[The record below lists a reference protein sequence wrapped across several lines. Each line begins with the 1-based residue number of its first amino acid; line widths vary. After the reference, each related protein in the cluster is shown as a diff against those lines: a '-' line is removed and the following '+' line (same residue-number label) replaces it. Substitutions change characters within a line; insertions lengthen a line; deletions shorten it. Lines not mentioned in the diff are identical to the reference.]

1 MPRSDNLRSILAMLL
16 AVAFFSLMDTVL
28 KLLSARYPALQ
39 VAALRG
45 LTALPLVAVYV
56 LWRSA
61 RLTGPW
67 LQADSDGLS
76 KPRRHNW
83 WIRLLQ
89 QVVKRLAPV
98 NWRLHLLRGVLSIG
112 MLSLFA
118 YALRELSLAAA
129 YTVFFVAPLLI
140 TGLSGRFLGER
151 VPPAHWWAVG
161 FGMLG
166 VVVAMRPD
174 SGELLS
180 WGALAVLGSAAC
192 YAVSAIASRVLSR
205 TDTSDSMILSVMLML
220 GLGAGVLAWPNWVPV
235 AASDAPL
242 LLALATTGFLGQVAI
257 TAAFSRGQ
265 ASAVAPFEYTALAW
279 GIGLDWWLWSTWP
292 DSATWLGGGIIVAS
306 GIYLLRR
313 EKIHAAVEH
322 P

>member
-1 MPRSDNLRSILAMLL
+1 
-16 AVAFFSLMDTVL
+16 
-28 KLLSARYPALQ
+28 
-39 VAALRG
+39 
-45 LTALPLVAVYV
+45 
-56 LWRSA
+56 
-61 RLTGPW
+61 
-67 LQADSDGLS
+67 
-76 KPRRHNW
+76 
-83 WIRLLQ
+83 
-89 QVVKRLAPV
+89 
-98 NWRLHLLRGVLSIG
+98 
-112 MLSLFA
+112 
-118 YALRELSLAAA
+118 
-129 YTVFFVAPLLI
+129 
-140 TGLSGRFLGER
+140 
-151 VPPAHWWAVG
+151 
-161 FGMLG
+161 
-166 VVVAMRPD
+166 MRPD